1 MFERYMNLLYR
12 LCYSI
17 LLVREDA
24 EDAVQDVFLKYYRK
38 QPTFADE
45 DHEKAWFIR
54 VAVNHCR
61 DLLRRRKMR
70 ETVPLSEVEE
80 ILATEGMEQE
90 DSEVLAALYGLPE
103 KYRIVMILHYL
114 EGYPVKEVARLC
126 GLTQSA
132 VKMRLARGRDA
143 LKQDLEG
150 VVIDE
155 KNN

>member
-1 MFERYMNLLYR
+1 MFERYTNLLYR

-54 VAVNHCR
+54 VAVNHCK
-61 DLLRRRKMR
+61 DILRRRKLR
-70 ETVPLSEVEE
+70 EFIPFSEVEE
-80 ILATEGMEQE
+80 LLAEKETEAD
-90 DSEVLAALYGLPE
+90 DSGVLQALFELTDR
-103 KYRIVMILHYL
+103 YRIVMILHYL

-126 GLTQSA
+126 GISQSA
-132 VKMRLARGRDA
+132 VKMRLSRGREQ
-143 LKQDLEG
+143 LKERLKG

-155 KNN
+155 

>member
-1 MFERYMNLLYR
+1 MFERYTNLLYR

-54 VAVNHCR
+54 VAVNHCK
-61 DLLRRRKMR
+61 DILRRRKLR
-70 ETVPLSEVEE
+70 ECIPFSEVEE
-80 ILATEGMEQE
+80 LLAEKEAE
-90 DSEVLAALYGLPE
+90 ADDSGVLQALFELTDR
-103 KYRIVMILHYL
+103 YRIVMILHYL

-126 GLTQSA
+126 GISQSA
-132 VKMRLARGRDA
+132 VKMRLSRGREQ
-143 LKQDLEG
+143 LKERLKG

-155 KNN
+155 

>member
-1 MFERYMNLLYR
+1 MFERYTNLLYR

-54 VAVNHCR
+54 VAVNHCK
-61 DLLRRRKMR
+61 DILRRRKLR
-70 ETVPLSEVEE
+70 EFIPLSEVEE
-80 ILATEGMEQE
+80 LLAEKEAE
-90 DSEVLAALYGLPE
+90 ANDSGVLQAIFELADR
-103 KYRIVMILHYL
+103 YRIVMILHYL
-114 EGYPVKEVARLC
+114 EGYPVKEVAKLC
-126 GLTQSA
+126 GISQSA
-132 VKMRLARGRDA
+132 VKMRLSRGREQ
-143 LKQDLEG
+143 LKERLKG

-155 KNN
+155 

>member
-54 VAVNHCR
+54 VAVNHCK
-61 DLLRRRKMR
+61 DVLRRRKLR
-70 ETVPLSEVEE
+70 EFIPLSEVEE
-80 ILATEGMEQE
+80 MLAEEEAGDD
-90 DSEVLAALYGLPE
+90 DSEVLQAVFELTE
-103 KYRIVMILHYL
+103 RYRIVMILHYL
-114 EGYPVKEVARLC
+114 EGYPVKEVAKLC
-126 GLTQSA
+126 GITQSA
-132 VKMRLARGRDA
+132 VKMRLSRGREQ
-143 LKQDLEG
+143 LKERLKG
-150 VVIDE
+150 VVIDG
-155 KNN
+155 

>member
-1 MFERYMNLLYR
+1 MFERYTNLLYR

-54 VAVNHCR
+54 VAVNHCK
-61 DLLRRRKMR
+61 DILRRRKLR
-70 ETVPLSEVEE
+70 EFIPFSEVEE
-80 ILATEGMEQE
+80 LLAEKEAETD
-90 DSEVLAALYGLPE
+90 DSGVLQALFELTDR
-103 KYRIVMILHYL
+103 YRIVMILHYL

-126 GLTQSA
+126 GISQSA
-132 VKMRLARGRDA
+132 VKMRLSRGREQ
-143 LKQDLEG
+143 LKERLKG

-155 KNN
+155 

>member
-24 EDAVQDVFLKYYRK
+24 EDAVQDVFLKYYRR

-54 VAVNHCR
+54 VAVNHCK
-61 DLLRRRKMR
+61 DVLRRRKLR
-70 ETVPLSEVEE
+70 EFIPFSEVEE
-80 ILATEGMEQE
+80 LLADMEAE
-90 DSEVLAALYGLPE
+90 DDDSGVLQALFELSDR
-103 KYRIVMILHYL
+103 YRIVMILHYL
-114 EGYPVKEVARLC
+114 EGYPVKEVAKLC

-132 VKMRLARGRDA
+132 VKMRLSRGREQ
-143 LKQDLEG
+143 LKECLKG
-150 VVIDE
+150 VMIDE
-155 KNN
+155 

>member
-1 MFERYMNLLYR
+1 MFERYTNLLYR

-54 VAVNHCR
+54 VAVNHCK
-61 DLLRRRKMR
+61 DILRRRKLR
-70 ETVPLSEVEE
+70 EFIPFSEVEE
-80 ILATEGMEQE
+80 LLAEKEAE
-90 DSEVLAALYGLPE
+90 ADDSGVLQALFELADR
-103 KYRIVMILHYL
+103 YRIVMILHYL

-126 GLTQSA
+126 GISQSA
-132 VKMRLARGRDA
+132 VKMRLSRGREQ
-143 LKQDLEG
+143 LKERLKG

-155 KNN
+155 

>member
-1 MFERYMNLLYR
+1 MFERYTNLLYR

-45 DHEKAWFIR
+45 DHEKAWLIR
-54 VAVNHCR
+54 VAVNHCK
-61 DLLRRRKMR
+61 DILRRRKLR
-70 ETVPLSEVEE
+70 EFIPFSEVEE
-80 ILATEGMEQE
+80 LLAEKEAE
-90 DSEVLAALYGLPE
+90 AYDSGVLQALFELADR
-103 KYRIVMILHYL
+103 YRIVMILHYL

-126 GLTQSA
+126 GISQSA
-132 VKMRLARGRDA
+132 VKMRLSRGREQ
-143 LKQDLEG
+143 LKERLKG

-155 KNN
+155 

>member
-1 MFERYMNLLYR
+1 MFERYTNLLYR

-45 DHEKAWFIR
+45 DHEKAWLIR
-54 VAVNHCR
+54 VAVNHCK
-61 DLLRRRKMR
+61 DILRRRKLR
-70 ETVPLSEVEE
+70 EFIPFSEVEE
-80 ILATEGMEQE
+80 LLAEKEAE
-90 DSEVLAALYGLPE
+90 ADDSGVLQAIFELADR
-103 KYRIVMILHYL
+103 YRIVMILHYL

-126 GLTQSA
+126 GISQSA
-132 VKMRLARGRDA
+132 VKMRLSRGREQ
-143 LKQDLEG
+143 LKERLKG

-155 KNN
+155 

>member
-24 EDAVQDVFLKYYRK
+24 EDAVQDVFLKYYRR

-54 VAVNHCR
+54 VAVNHCK
-61 DLLRRRKMR
+61 DILRRRKLR
-70 ETVPLSEVEE
+70 EFIPLSEVEE
-80 ILATEGMEQE
+80 LLAEKEVE
-90 DSEVLAALYGLPE
+90 ADDSGVLQALYELTDR
-103 KYRIVMILHYL
+103 YRIVMILHYL
-114 EGYPVKEVARLC
+114 EGYPVKEVAKLC

-132 VKMRLARGRDA
+132 VKMRLSRGREQ
-143 LKQDLEG
+143 LKECLKG
-150 VVIDE
+150 VMIDE
-155 KNN
+155 

>member
-1 MFERYMNLLYR
+1 MFERYTNLLYR

-54 VAVNHCR
+54 VAVNHCK
-61 DLLRRRKMR
+61 DILRRRKLR
-70 ETVPLSEVEE
+70 EFIPFSEVEE
-80 ILATEGMEQE
+80 LLAEKEVE
-90 DSEVLAALYGLPE
+90 ADDSGVLQALFELADR
-103 KYRIVMILHYL
+103 YRIVMILHYL

-126 GLTQSA
+126 GISQSA
-132 VKMRLARGRDA
+132 VKMRLSRGREQ
-143 LKQDLEG
+143 LKERLKG

-155 KNN
+155 

>member
-1 MFERYMNLLYR
+1 VFERYTNLLYR

-54 VAVNHCR
+54 VAVNHCK
-61 DLLRRRKMR
+61 DILRRRKLR
-70 ETVPLSEVEE
+70 EFIPLSEVEE
-80 ILATEGMEQE
+80 LLAEKEAE
-90 DSEVLAALYGLPE
+90 ADDSGVLQALFELADR
-103 KYRIVMILHYL
+103 YRIVMILHYL

-126 GLTQSA
+126 GISQSA
-132 VKMRLARGRDA
+132 VKMRLSRGREQ
-143 LKQDLEG
+143 LKERLKG

-155 KNN
+155 

>member
-24 EDAVQDVFLKYYRK
+24 EDAVQDVFLKYYRR

-54 VAVNHCR
+54 VAVNHCK
-61 DLLRRRKMR
+61 DVLRRRKLR
-70 ETVPLSEVEE
+70 EFIPFSEVEE
-80 ILATEGMEQE
+80 LLADMEAE
-90 DSEVLAALYGLPE
+90 DDDSGVLQALFELSDR
-103 KYRIVMILHYL
+103 YRIVMILHYL
-114 EGYPVKEVARLC
+114 EGYPVKEVAKLC

-132 VKMRLARGRDA
+132 VKMRLSRGREQ
-143 LKQDLEG
+143 LKECLKG
-150 VVIDE
+150 VMIDE
-155 KNN
+155 END

>member
-54 VAVNHCR
+54 VAVNHCK
-61 DLLRRRKMR
+61 DVLRRRKLR
-70 ETVPLSEVEE
+70 EFVPLSEVEE
-80 ILATEGMEQE
+80 MLAEREAGE
-90 DSEVLAALYGLPE
+90 DDSGVLQALYELTDR
-103 KYRIVMILHYL
+103 YRIVMILHYL
-114 EGYPVKEVARLC
+114 EGYPVKEVAKLC
-126 GLTQSA
+126 GITQSA
-132 VKMRLARGRDA
+132 VKMRLSRGREQ
-143 LKQDLEG
+143 LKERLKG
-150 VVIDE
+150 VVIDG
-155 KNN
+155 

>member
-45 DHEKAWFIR
+45 GHEKAWFIR
-54 VAVNHCR
+54 VAVNHCK
-61 DLLRRRKMR
+61 DVLRRRKLR
-70 ETVPLSEVEE
+70 VFIPFSEVEE
-80 ILATEGMEQE
+80 LLADMEAKVD
-90 DSEVLAALYGLPE
+90 DSGVLQALFELSDR
-103 KYRIVMILHYL
+103 YRIVMILHYL
-114 EGYPVKEVARLC
+114 EGYPVKEVAKMC
-126 GLTQSA
+126 GITQSA
-132 VKMRLARGRDA
+132 VKMRLSRGREQ
-143 LKQDLEG
+143 LKECLKG

-155 KNN
+155 

>member
-1 MFERYMNLLYR
+1 MFERYTNLLYR

-45 DHEKAWFIR
+45 NHEKAWFIR
-54 VAVNHCR
+54 VAVNHCK
-61 DLLRRRKMR
+61 DILRRRKLR
-70 ETVPLSEVEE
+70 EFIPLSEVEE
-80 ILATEGMEQE
+80 LLAEKEAE
-90 DSEVLAALYGLPE
+90 ADDSGVLQALFELTDR
-103 KYRIVMILHYL
+103 YRIVMLLHYL

-126 GLTQSA
+126 GISQSA
-132 VKMRLARGRDA
+132 VKMRLSRGREQ
-143 LKQDLEG
+143 LKERLKG

-155 KNN
+155 

>member
-1 MFERYMNLLYR
+1 VFERYTNLLYR

-54 VAVNHCR
+54 VAVNHCK
-61 DLLRRRKMR
+61 DILRRRKLR
-70 ETVPLSEVEE
+70 EFIPFSEVEE
-80 ILATEGMEQE
+80 LLAEKEAE
-90 DSEVLAALYGLPE
+90 ANDSGVLQAIFELADR
-103 KYRIVMILHYL
+103 YRIVMILHYL

-126 GLTQSA
+126 GISQSA
-132 VKMRLARGRDA
+132 VKMRLSRGREQ
-143 LKQDLEG
+143 LKERLKG

-155 KNN
+155 

>member
-54 VAVNHCR
+54 VAVNHCK
-61 DLLRRRKMR
+61 DVLRRRKLR
-70 ETVPLSEVEE
+70 EFIPFSEVEE
-80 ILATEGMEQE
+80 LLADMEAKVD
-90 DSEVLAALYGLPE
+90 DSGVLQALFELSDR
-103 KYRIVMILHYL
+103 YRIVMILHYL
-114 EGYPVKEVARLC
+114 EGYPVTEVAKMC
-126 GLTQSA
+126 GITQSA
-132 VKMRLARGRDA
+132 VKMRLSRGREQ
-143 LKQDLEG
+143 LKECLKG
-150 VVIDE
+150 VMIDE
-155 KNN
+155 

>member
-1 MFERYMNLLYR
+1 MFERYTNLLYR

-54 VAVNHCR
+54 VAVNHCK
-61 DLLRRRKMR
+61 DILRRRKLR
-70 ETVPLSEVEE
+70 EFIPLSEVEE
-80 ILATEGMEQE
+80 LLAEKEAE
-90 DSEVLAALYGLPE
+90 ADDSGVLQALFELTDR
-103 KYRIVMILHYL
+103 YRIVMILHYL

-126 GLTQSA
+126 GISQSA
-132 VKMRLARGRDA
+132 VKMRLSRGREQ
-143 LKQDLEG
+143 LKERLKG

-155 KNN
+155 

>member
-1 MFERYMNLLYR
+1 MFERYTNLLYR

-45 DHEKAWFIR
+45 DHEKAWLIR
-54 VAVNHCR
+54 VAVNHCK
-61 DLLRRRKMR
+61 DILRRRKLR
-70 ETVPLSEVEE
+70 EFIPFSEVEE
-80 ILATEGMEQE
+80 LLAEKEVE
-90 DSEVLAALYGLPE
+90 ADDSGVLQALFELADR
-103 KYRIVMILHYL
+103 YRIVMILHYL

-126 GLTQSA
+126 GISQSA
-132 VKMRLARGRDA
+132 VKMRLSRGREQ
-143 LKQDLEG
+143 LKERLKG

-155 KNN
+155 

>member
-1 MFERYMNLLYR
+1 MFERYTNLLYR

-54 VAVNHCR
+54 VAVNHCK
-61 DLLRRRKMR
+61 DILRRRKLR
-70 ETVPLSEVEE
+70 EFIPFSEVEE
-80 ILATEGMEQE
+80 LLAEKEAETD
-90 DSEVLAALYGLPE
+90 DSGVLQALFELTDR
-103 KYRIVMILHYL
+103 YRIVMILHYL

-126 GLTQSA
+126 GISQSA
-132 VKMRLARGRDA
+132 VKMRLSRGREQ
-143 LKQDLEG
+143 LKECLKG

-155 KNN
+155 

>member
-1 MFERYMNLLYR
+1 MFERYTNLLYR

-45 DHEKAWFIR
+45 DHEKAWLIR
-54 VAVNHCR
+54 VAVNHCK
-61 DLLRRRKMR
+61 DILRRRKLR
-70 ETVPLSEVEE
+70 EFIPLSEVEE
-80 ILATEGMEQE
+80 LLAEKEAE
-90 DSEVLAALYGLPE
+90 ADDSGVLQAIFELADR
-103 KYRIVMILHYL
+103 YRIVMILHYL

-126 GLTQSA
+126 GISQSA
-132 VKMRLARGRDA
+132 VKMRLSRGREQ
-143 LKQDLEG
+143 LKERLKG

-155 KNN
+155 

>member
-54 VAVNHCR
+54 VAVNHCK
-61 DLLRRRKMR
+61 DVLRRRKLR
-70 ETVPLSEVEE
+70 EFIPFSEVEE
-80 ILATEGMEQE
+80 LLADMEAKVD
-90 DSEVLAALYGLPE
+90 DSGVLRALFELSDR
-103 KYRIVMILHYL
+103 YRIVMILHYL
-114 EGYPVKEVARLC
+114 EGYPVKEVAKMC
-126 GLTQSA
+126 GITQSA
-132 VKMRLARGRDA
+132 VKMRLSRGREQ
-143 LKQDLEG
+143 LKECLKG

-155 KNN
+155 

>member
-54 VAVNHCR
+54 VAVNHCK
-61 DLLRRRKMR
+61 DVLRRRKLR
-70 ETVPLSEVEE
+70 EFIPLSEVEE
-80 ILATEGMEQE
+80 QLAQREAEE
-90 DSEVLAALYGLPE
+90 DDSGVLQALCELTDR
-103 KYRIVMILHYL
+103 YRIVMILHYL
-114 EGYPVKEVARLC
+114 EGYSVKEVAKLC
-126 GLTQSA
+126 GITQSA
-132 VKMRLARGRDA
+132 VKMRLSRGREQ
-143 LKQDLEG
+143 LKERLKG

-155 KNN
+155 KDS

>member
-1 MFERYMNLLYR
+1 MFERYTNLLYR

-45 DHEKAWFIR
+45 DHEKAWLIR
-54 VAVNHCR
+54 VAVNHCK
-61 DLLRRRKMR
+61 DILRRRKLR
-70 ETVPLSEVEE
+70 EFIPFSEVEE
-80 ILATEGMEQE
+80 LLAEKEAE
-90 DSEVLAALYGLPE
+90 ADDSGVLQALFELTDR
-103 KYRIVMILHYL
+103 YRIVMILHYL

-126 GLTQSA
+126 GISQSA
-132 VKMRLARGRDA
+132 VKMRLSRGREQ
-143 LKQDLEG
+143 LKERLKG

-155 KNN
+155 

>member
-1 MFERYMNLLYR
+1 MFERYTNLLYR

-17 LLVREDA
+17 LLQKEDA

-54 VAVNHCR
+54 VAVNRCK
-61 DLLRRRKMR
+61 DLLRRRKIR
-70 ETVPLSEVEE
+70 EAVPLSEVEE
-80 ILATEGMEQE
+80 LLAADEVEDEG
-90 DSEVLAALYGLPE
+90 SEVLSALYGLPE
-103 KYRIVMILHYL
+103 RYRIVMILHYL
-114 EGYPVKEVARLC
+114 EEYPVKQIAGIC

-132 VKMRLARGRDA
+132 VKMRLARGREQ
-143 LKQDLEG
+143 LKQNLKG

-155 KNN
+155 KNC

>member
-38 QPTFADE
+38 QPTFVDG

-54 VAVNHCR
+54 VAVNHCK
-61 DLLRRRKMR
+61 DILRRRKLR
-70 ETVPLSEVEE
+70 EFIPLSEVEE
-80 ILATEGMEQE
+80 LLAEKVAED
-90 DSEVLAALYGLPE
+90 DSEVLQALFELTDR
-103 KYRIVMILHYL
+103 YRIVMILHYL
-114 EGYPVKEVARLC
+114 EGYPVKEVAKLC
-126 GLTQSA
+126 GITQSA
-132 VKMRLARGRDA
+132 VKMRLSRGREQ
-143 LKQDLEG
+143 LKERLKG

-155 KNN
+155 